1 MEEKEQENK
10 EGKLKL
16 QFITSDELWDKV
28 LKYKINSGLK
38 NNNRAVE
45 ELINKALDGK
55 GDIEIFSEDS
65 VPEDTLEE
73 IGDFR
78 HTIPTFEKKNGQ
90 PFLIF
95 LDKKSNAFYIEC
107 HIFSEDFVKFSDPD
121 AVIDLTDSE
130 VQEEER
136 ANREIE
142 EDNFYF
148 LQMVD
153 DANKG

>member
-55 GDIEIFSEDS
+55 GDIET
-65 VPEDTLEE
+65 PLYTL
-73 IGDFR
+73 
-78 HTIPTFEKKNGQ
+78 
-90 PFLIF
+90 
-95 LDKKSNAFYIEC
+95 
-107 HIFSEDFVKFSDPD
+107 
-121 AVIDLTDSE
+121 
-130 VQEEER
+130 
-136 ANREIE
+136 
-142 EDNFYF
+142 
-148 LQMVD
+148 
-153 DANKG
+153 